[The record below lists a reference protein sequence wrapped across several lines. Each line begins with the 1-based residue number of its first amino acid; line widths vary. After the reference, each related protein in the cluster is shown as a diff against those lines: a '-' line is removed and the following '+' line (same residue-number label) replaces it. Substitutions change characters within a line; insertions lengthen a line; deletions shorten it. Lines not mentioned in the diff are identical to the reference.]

1 MIAYWL
7 CSTWKELEQTYFRFV
22 AVQKLREKKLVS
34 DDGAVEIVTKITR
47 EQTSKNVSFDTHGY
61 REQDGENLAGQVW
74 KDKSL
79 SFIREASQNGSPKC
93 GVGSGGPNVLEII
106 AFMAYLSP
114 FLSKIFGT
122 FTFKFPNLLAGS
134 QL

>member
-1 MIAYWL
+1 MIACWL
-7 CSTWKELEQTYFRFV
+7 CSTWKVLEQTYFRFV

-74 KDKSL
+74 KDKSF
-79 SFIREASQNGSPKC
+79 SFTREASHQNESPKC

-106 AFMAYLSP
+106 AFYGIFEP
-114 FLSKIFGT
+114 FLVENFRHVHV
-122 FTFKFPNLLAGS
+122 
-134 QL
+134 

>member
-1 MIAYWL
+1 MIACWL
-7 CSTWKELEQTYFRFV
+7 CSTWKVLEQTYFRFV

-79 SFIREASQNGSPKC
+79 SFIREASQNK
-93 GVGSGGPNVLEII
+93 VPNVGWGQVIPI
-106 AFMAYLSP
+106 TVFMAYLSP
-114 FLSKIFGT
+114 CR
-122 FTFKFPNLLAGS
+122 KFSARSRLNS
-134 QL
+134 

>member
-1 MIAYWL
+1 MIACWL
-7 CSTWKELEQTYFRFV
+7 CSTWKVLEETYFRFV

-79 SFIREASQNGSPKC
+79 SFKWEASQNK
-93 GVGSGGPNVLEII
+93 VPNVGWGQVVPM
-106 AFMAYLSP
+106 F
-114 FLSKIFGT
+114 
-122 FTFKFPNLLAGS
+122 
-134 QL
+134 

>member
-1 MIAYWL
+1 MIACWL
-7 CSTWKELEQTYFRFV
+7 CSTWKVLEETYFRFV

-79 SFIREASQNGSPKC
+79 SFIRETSQNK
-93 GVGSGGPNVLEII
+93 VPNVGWGQVV
-106 AFMAYLSP
+106 P
-114 FLSKIFGT
+114 IF
-122 FTFKFPNLLAGS
+122 
-134 QL
+134 